1 MRERTGE
8 SQLLVLLREKS
19 VVWAE
24 GRNHTHTLP
33 RSGDPCVGRS
43 AGRYGGDGMAVVS
56 MVWVDDVEHCLG
68 MSAMHGQARTEN
80 VRCRTRASR
89 AGPMMVMMM
98 MPQFASS

>member
-8 SQLLVLLREKS
+8 YQLLALLREKS
-19 VVWAE
+19 AVCAE

-33 RSGDPCVGRS
+33 RSGDLWLGRS
-43 AGRYGGDGMAVVS
+43 AGRYGGGGMAVVS
-56 MVWVDDVEHCLG
+56 MVWVDDAENCLG
-68 MSAMHGQARTEN
+68 MSAMHAIASAEN

-89 AGPMMVMMM
+89 AGPMMMM